1 MKIEFVKLSM
11 KNFVSHKETKDLE
24 FPIGITA
31 IIGDNGAGK
40 SSIIQAIKYALFGDR
55 VRGAEIK
62 NIIRN
67 GIEKSE
73 KLEIEL
79 HVKIDNVEYIINR
92 TRTLNDNTLDS
103 IKNLDKNELK
113 GRGGITKIN
122 DIILDLLNMD
132 KDILTNSLFVDQGQ
146 IAKLI
151 DEKPAERMNF
161 MGKLIGLDKLE
172 KSWEL
177 MKNVI
182 EYFSNLLD
190 KKAVIKS
197 NLERLNKDKIEI
209 ENDIKETETV
219 IKESKD
225 KLTIYNKKIAITENE
240 LKNLETKR
248 NQYNSLN
255 VEIGKLETEIK
266 LTIDKIEELN
276 KQKNNA
282 LMARQNMEPLKKDIN
297 RIKPLK
303 MYIDLVNKREK
314 LIYEKNVLESELNR
328 LKDYQKRIDQNKDYY
343 QKYLDIK
350 QELASKKLEREQKQ
364 DAKANYDK
372 IENEINLKDGQ
383 VKKIEKELE
392 KIADACSN
400 YFTEICIDAKKSFLE
415 KLETEIKDIDI
426 KISELEKSI
435 GGYKSKLKE
444 IDEYLNILGDNNQ
457 CPVCLTRLTE
467 EHRNKIVTHFEDEKN
482 NIMQKLDSIKNEIK
496 EYKLKKKE
504 IEKER
509 INVNKLDVER
519 YELYSQE
526 LHELNKNLEE
536 LLKLKSSLQEEAKDL
551 DVIKKNIKELE
562 EKMSSLEPYYHE
574 YNSAKNELEKG
585 RNIEVVEKEN
595 TELDSKITEID
606 QDIDKVKTK
615 LEPIPEDPAKELEDL
630 QKKKEKY
637 EVLKAEADKLDE
649 ITSKLE
655 EHIRTKDNLSSKL
668 KDLKDELIKLDY
680 SDEKYNMKKQEY
692 DELNAIIASINAKIK
707 EKEIQLQKLNRKFD
721 EIKKEVKDLETLMQ
735 QFKKIE
741 DFIDK
746 LTTIRNGFHRNNIQ
760 KLIRVKVASS
770 LTKYSKEFLEKFGLS
785 ITDIEINENL
795 DIKVIGT

>member
-1 MKIEFVKLSM
+1 MKIEFVKLVM
-11 KNFVSHKETKDLE
+11 KNFVSHEDTKNLE
-24 FPIGITA
+24 FPLGITA

-40 SSIIQAIKYALFGDR
+40 SSIIQAIKYALLGDK
-55 VRGAEIK
+55 VRGDEIE

-67 GIEKSE
+67 GTN

-79 HVKIDNVEYIINR
+79 HLKIDNVEYVINR
-92 TRTLNDNTLDS
+92 TRTRNGKTLDS
-103 IKNLDKNELK
+103 IKNLNENKLEGK
-113 GRGGITKIN
+113 GGITKIN
-122 DIILDLLNMD
+122 EIILDLLNMD
-132 KDILTNSLFVDQGQ
+132 KDIISNSLFVDQGQ

-151 DEKPAERMNF
+151 DEKPAERMNI

-182 EYFSNLLD
+182 DYFTDLLD
-190 KKAVIKS
+190 RKEVIDNNLKRSNKEKK
-197 NLERLNKDKIEI
+197 DI
-209 ENDIKETETV
+209 ENEIKETETE

-225 KLTIYNKKIAITENE
+225 KLTIFNKKIAIAEDE
-240 LKNLETKR
+240 LKKLEMQR

-255 VEIGKLETEIK
+255 VKIGKLETEIE
-266 LTIDKIEELN
+266 LTIDKIKELN

-303 MYIDLVNKREK
+303 MYIDLVNRREK
-314 LIYEKNVLESELNR
+314 LTYEKNALESELNR

-350 QELASKKLEREQKQ
+350 QELSSKKLEREQKQ

-372 IENEINLKDGQ
+372 IETEINLKDGQ

-400 YFTEICIDAKKSFLE
+400 YFTEISIEAKKSLLE
-415 KLETEIKDIDI
+415 KLETEIKDIDT
-426 KISELEKSI
+426 KISELENSI

-457 CPVCLTRLTE
+457 CPVCLTMLTE
-467 EHRNKIVTHFEDEKN
+467 EHRNKIVTQFKDEKN

-504 IEKER
+504 IEKDR

-526 LHELNKNLEE
+526 LRKLNKNLED
-536 LLKLKSSLQEEAKDL
+536 LLKLKSRLQEEAKDL

-562 EKMSSLEPYYHE
+562 DKMSSLEPYYHE
-574 YNSAKNELEKG
+574 YNSAKKELEKG

-595 TELDSKITEID
+595 TELDSKIIELERN
-606 QDIDKVKTK
+606 IDKVKTK
-615 LEPIPEDPAKELEDL
+615 LEPIPEDPAKELDDL

-655 EHIRTKDNLSSKL
+655 EHIRTKDNLASKL

-680 SDEKYNMKKQEY
+680 SDEKYNTKKQEY

-707 EKEIQLQKLNRKFD
+707 EKGIQLQKLNRKFD
-721 EIKKEVKDLETLMQ
+721 EIKKEIKDLETLMH

-760 KLIRVKVASS
+760 RQLRIKVASS

-795 DIKVIGT
+795 DIKVIGTAGE